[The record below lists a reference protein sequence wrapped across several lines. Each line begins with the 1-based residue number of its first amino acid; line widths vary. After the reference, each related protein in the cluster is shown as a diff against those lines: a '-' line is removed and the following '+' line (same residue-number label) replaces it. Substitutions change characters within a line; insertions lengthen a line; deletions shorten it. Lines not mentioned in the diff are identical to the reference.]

1 MVERKKGLQVRAKD
15 LRVLILYQVV
25 SSFDIDFLHFF
36 ELLMI
41 VGHGTEG
48 GGATHLRKKV

>member
-1 MVERKKGLQVRAKD
+1 MERKKGLQVRAKD
-15 LRVLILYQVV
+15 LRVLILYRVV

-48 GGATHLRKKV
+48 GGATHLRKNV